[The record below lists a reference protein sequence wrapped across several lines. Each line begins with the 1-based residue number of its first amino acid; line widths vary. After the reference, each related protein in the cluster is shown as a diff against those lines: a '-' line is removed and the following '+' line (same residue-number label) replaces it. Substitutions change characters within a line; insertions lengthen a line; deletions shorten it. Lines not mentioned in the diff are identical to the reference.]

1 MNWLWWYTPLVLAL
15 GRQTQSCTDLCEF
28 KASLVY
34 RVSSRKA
41 KGYLLSNNKTNEQG
55 GGEKGKKNK
64 PRFISRG
71 KKWN

>member
-1 MNWLWWYTPLVLAL
+1 
-15 GRQTQSCTDLCEF
+15 
-28 KASLVY
+28 
-34 RVSSRKA
+34 VSSRKA